1 MNKRDIKMNKLVYL
15 GLLILDLNKILMYEY
30 WYDYTK
36 PKYGNKAK
44 ICYKDTESFIF
55 HIKSMKTSMQ
65 VSLEILG
72 KV

>member
-44 ICYKDTESFIF
+44 ICYKDAESFIF

>member
-1 MNKRDIKMNKLVYL
+1 MNTGM
-15 GLLILDLNKILMYEY
+15 
-30 WYDYTK
+30 TTQK

-65 VSLEILG
+65 ISLEILG
-72 KV
+72 KVQIYQTMKLRDLNCREKPKKEQV